1 MSSVVGTLPPSLFEL
16 RRTGR
21 FAHPTIYD
29 PPEIDLAL
37 SPNIRGSLIM
47 ATAMAAFTINDSITK
62 AVSTEINF
70 GQVMLVRGLFAIVLV
85 AALALHQR
93 ALRPLRMV
101 MTTPVAL
108 RVIGEVGGTIS
119 FMAALT
125 HLPLANT
132 SAIFQALPLAI
143 TLGAALVFREPVG
156 WRRWLAIAAGFAG
169 MLIIVRPG
177 ISGFNQF
184 SLLALVSVAFCALRD
199 LSTKK
204 IPAQI
209 PSLYITLLMTVTV
222 TSAGA
227 VILFP
232 LGGWTPP
239 SGHALGLLALAAVLV
254 LIGYQCMIVALR
266 SGDISAVA
274 PFRYSALLWAML
286 LGYLMFG
293 DKPDAMMLLGASIIV
308 SSGLYAFYRERVHA
322 RPVAATISGIPPDG
336 L

>member
-1 MSSVVGTLPPSLFEL
+1 M
-16 RRTGR
+16 
-21 FAHPTIYD
+21 
-29 PPEIDLAL
+29 AL

-62 AVSTEINF
+62 AVSAEINF
-70 GQVMLVRGLFAIVLV
+70 GQVMLVRGLFAMALV

-93 ALRPLRMV
+93 ALRPLRTV
-101 MTTPVAL
+101 ATKPVAL
-108 RVIGEVGGTIS
+108 RVVGEVGGTIS

-156 WRRWLAIAAGFAG
+156 WRRWLAIAAGFVG

-177 ISGFNQF
+177 IAGFNQF

-199 LSTKK
+199 LATKK

-209 PSLYITLLMTVTV
+209 PSLFITLLMAVTV

-227 VILFP
+227 IILFP

-239 SGHALGLLALAAVLV
+239 SNHALGMLALAAVLV

-286 LGYLMFG
+286 LGYFMFG
-293 DKPDAMMLLGASIIV
+293 DKPDAMMLTGAAIIV
-308 SSGLYAFYRERVHA
+308 SSGLYAFYRERVRA
-322 RPVAATISGIPPDG
+322 RPVAATTSGIPPDG

>member
-1 MSSVVGTLPPSLFEL
+1 M
-16 RRTGR
+16 
-21 FAHPTIYD
+21 
-29 PPEIDLAL
+29 
-37 SPNIRGSLIM
+37 
-47 ATAMAAFTINDSITK
+47 
-62 AVSTEINF
+62 
-70 GQVMLVRGLFAIVLV
+70 
-85 AALALHQR
+85 
-93 ALRPLRMV
+93 
-101 MTTPVAL
+101 
-108 RVIGEVGGTIS
+108 
-119 FMAALT
+119 
-125 HLPLANT
+125 
-132 SAIFQALPLAI
+132 PLAI

-156 WRRWLAIAAGFAG
+156 WRRWLAIAAGFVG

-177 ISGFNQF
+177 IAGFNQF

-209 PSLYITLLMTVTV
+209 PSLFITLLMTVTV

-239 SGHALGLLALAAVLV
+239 SNHALGMLALAAVLV

-286 LGYLMFG
+286 LGYFMFG
-293 DKPDAMMLLGASIIV
+293 DKPDGMMLLGAAIIV
-308 SSGLYAFYRERVHA
+308 SSGPLRVLPRA
-322 RPVAATISGIPPDG
+322 RPRPAGGGHHVRHPARRAVSVALFDGTDRGMAGQLTGNSAIISPAQEEI
-336 L
+336 